1 MAQNENAVNEA
12 VELVKEAQKP
22 SAFNL
27 ADVIK
32 ERGYPTKEVT
42 IYTDA
47 ESAFT
52 LVDLED
58 KMNAMTEDSDEYKKL
73 EAEAEKLA
81 EVVSG
86 SKLTFLMRGVG
97 QGVVEVITDKA
108 DRMFK
113 KPNAAEEDYAADWF
127 KFYVT
132 SLVAA
137 NIVKVTNAD
146 GSVDEKHY
154 EYEEMVEIRNHLPAD
169 SWGLLVDTMQKL
181 TLATGYFKGLTDAGF
196 LPKS

>member
-22 SAFNL
+22 SVFNL

-97 QGVVEVITDKA
+97 QGVVEVVTAKA

-113 KPNAAEEDYAADWF
+113 KSDAKEDDYAADWF

-181 TLATGYFKGLTDAGF
+181 TLATGYFKGMTDAGF